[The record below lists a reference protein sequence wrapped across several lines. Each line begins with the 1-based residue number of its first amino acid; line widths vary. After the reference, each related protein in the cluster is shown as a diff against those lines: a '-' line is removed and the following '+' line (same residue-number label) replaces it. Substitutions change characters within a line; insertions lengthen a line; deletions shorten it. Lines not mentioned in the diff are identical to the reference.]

1 MLKDPLS
8 QKEKVKALEVRVENN
23 CGLWWNLRLDFLT
36 IDCVQALGRDAGRE
50 RVHLSLECRG
60 NNYFIGLFQK

>member
-1 MLKDPLS
+1 MS

-36 IDCVQALGRDAGRE
+36 IDCVQA
-50 RVHLSLECRG
+50 
-60 NNYFIGLFQK
+60 